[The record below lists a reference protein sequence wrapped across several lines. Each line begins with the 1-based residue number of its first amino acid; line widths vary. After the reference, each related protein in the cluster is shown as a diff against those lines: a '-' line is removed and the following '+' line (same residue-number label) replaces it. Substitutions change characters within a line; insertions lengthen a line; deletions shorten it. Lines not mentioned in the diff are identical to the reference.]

1 MALATNQKPTTT
13 ATNYNH
19 NHRILQQIPNPK
31 TSTKLKKKKKNLKS
45 STKSQPNR
53 SINDQTQ
60 PTTSG
65 ESYGGCRNFRS
76 VSRASDWWAKIDE
89 LQSASW
95 ASDRRERSVT
105 KDLEREWER
114 EKKWEILP
122 SGTKEMIKKFMQ
134 HATMRFHKWNHT
146 VACCK
151 KILRFGT
158 SYETWILVFGVSN
171 IKYLAFDTPNGNALI
186 VEGYDPNAKINYN
199 RWLVS
204 CCLWGW
210 WKFFICLLKK
220 KKEKKKYEFF

>member
-1 MALATNQKPTTT
+1 M
-13 ATNYNH
+13 
-19 NHRILQQIPNPK
+19 
-31 TSTKLKKKKKNLKS
+31 TKLN
-45 STKSQPNR
+45 QPLAAKAVEDVAALDR
-53 SINDQTQ
+53 
-60 PTTSG
+60 
-65 ESYGGCRNFRS
+65 
-76 VSRASDWWAKIDE
+76 WAE
-89 LQSASW
+89 LQIGEQRSTSFNPLVELQIGEK
-95 ASDRRERSVT
+95 DRWPKILRER
-105 KDLEREWER
+105 ERER

-186 VEGYDPNAKINYN
+186 VKGYDPNAKINYN